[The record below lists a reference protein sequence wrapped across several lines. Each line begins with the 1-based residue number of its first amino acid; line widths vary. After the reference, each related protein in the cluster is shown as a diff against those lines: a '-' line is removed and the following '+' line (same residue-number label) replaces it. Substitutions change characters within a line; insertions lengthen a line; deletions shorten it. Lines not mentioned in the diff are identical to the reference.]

1 MRRAT
6 HRQVLAT
13 SKKEDPYGYRAKDK
27 MEPRITIRGIDDEHW
42 SHKTA
47 LLSKDST
54 LLFPRQIQSTLQGL
68 KMTPAAMIDKNLTDV
83 VAVTKTFITDDDFK
97 PYTVYTVRID
107 VEATRNLRACG
118 MDEAAIHSYVLLQ
131 VSDAMK

>member
-1 MRRAT
+1 
-6 HRQVLAT
+6 
-13 SKKEDPYGYRAKDK
+13 
-27 MEPRITIRGIDDEHW
+27 
-42 SHKTA
+42 
-47 LLSKDST
+47 
-54 LLFPRQIQSTLQGL
+54 
-68 KMTPAAMIDKNLTDV
+68 MTPAAMIDKNLTDV